1 MSIKEIHIP
10 VTLSTS
16 YCTLNELNTKTKKIW
31 LVFHGYGMLSRY
43 FIKKFEQLDP
53 VENFIIAPQGL
64 SRFYL
69 EGFTGRVGAC
79 WMTKEDRLT
88 EIDNQIKYIDAV
100 LQAALPKD
108 HHAEVILFGFS
119 QGTATAVRYG
129 AFSNLRFDKLVLWS
143 GTFPDDLAPDQ
154 VTHWSTDLKILY
166 FSGKYDPFLQPGMQ
180 QRIIDLV
187 KNTTG
192 IHPEFHEFEGKH
204 EVISTLLDL
213 I

>member
-1 MSIKEIHIP
+1 MNMKETHLA
-10 VTLSTS
+10 VTLSAT
-16 YCTLNELNTKTKKIW
+16 YCTLNTLTDKTKKIW
-31 LVFHGYGMLSRY
+31 IAFHGYGMLSRY
-43 FIKKFEQLDP
+43 FIKKFELLNP
-53 VENFIIAPQGL
+53 EENFIIAPQGL

-88 EIDNQIKYIDAV
+88 EIDNQLKYIDAV
-100 LQAALPKD
+100 LQKEISEN

-129 AFSNLRFDKLVLWS
+129 AFSNLKFNKLVLWS
-143 GTFPDDLAPDQ
+143 GTFPDDLTSAQ
-154 VTHWSTDLKILY
+154 VTHWPNDLKILY

-180 QRIIDLV
+180 QRIFDLV
-187 KNTTG
+187 KNITG
-192 IHPEFHEFEGKH
+192 KHLEFHEFEGKH
-204 EVISTLLDL
+204 EVIQELLYL